1 MIVVA
6 LDYDGVIT
14 ANISH
19 YNQLAS
25 DLIRSGHEVII
36 LTGASYSRA
45 KRIQQTIQFPY
56 TKFIGRPK
64 NFKSTPFNIGT
75 WKKIQLLK
83 NNVGLWFDNSIKEY
97 EQAGVD
103 FSDIETQIVR
113 I

>member
-1 MIVVA
+1 MIIA
-6 LDYDGVIT
+6 FDYDGVIT

-25 DLIRSGHEVII
+25 DFIRSGHEVII
-36 LTGASYSRA
+36 ITGASYKRA
-45 KRIQQTIQFPY
+45 KRIQETLQFPY
-56 TKFIGRPK
+56 TRFIGRPK

-83 NNVGLWFDNSIKEY
+83 NNVGLWFDNEIKVY
-97 EQAGVD
+97 EQAGVT
-103 FSDIETQIVR
+103 FNDIETQLVR